1 MMAKRFRKKPTT
13 ETSDDKLSSSMMDS
27 NSSTTT
33 EPKNGPNSPKR
44 NVLFKKKRKD
54 IETYQELEQTSSA
67 DNDKLSDLS
76 STLRFEGIKNFS
88 PTKSLEGIHQFDV
101 NANEFLLESS
111 LSDPYKVNVME
122 SGKNEG
128 RVDEAFDKIEDFNKI
143 QVQKDEMDMAI
154 IQENPIEESDS
165 NAVCVDSD
173 DCSSKVKLEEN
184 HTTNDDEQMPIDV
197 TCVPSKEEDAENGMK
212 CSHNDDAVVDTID
225 VISTLSPGGL
235 SSIPQDRME
244 SQQVTFVESDA
255 FTSDTKIDS
264 SNVGNTRLDISP
276 PSNKKPVEGI
286 LRTSTTEVYN
296 VSSIPSPTVGDNHQA
311 STHTHLIKNNTT
323 YKKKGSKKAVSFADE
338 NGGIISELQTI
349 DVSPSKLSR
358 KIRRGKSSLAGYD
371 YFDEEGFFS
380 SSKSQ
385 NGVMG
390 RVLVLLMD
398 PPTKQYE
405 LTSVPYPLVSNEGG
419 VVGPTMLKVI
429 LGLVATSASY
439 EPLRIKNYKG
449 FMRPDDVEM
458 MENER
463 TILDYKFIKDEV
475 LVAIPEG
482 YGVEECSIFSKPI
495 LQDKRLVKLLKRLK
509 RHERKAEK
517 KRRLRIQEGMKPSSH
532 YAGMGRDAK
541 FLVGRGTRQRN
552 GIFGD
557 GIVVSTLRFLGI
569 ICTLLLVISILLGAG
584 KYMQEKKAQELLLL
598 AKTIKENNPGC
609 GRGSFCK
616 PFGVKQNVKEQDKA
630 FLAKLRDGIRNWKL
644 ESDDLML

>member
-1 MMAKRFRKKPTT
+1 MIAKRFRKKPTT
-13 ETSDDKLSSSMMDS
+13 ETSDDKLSSSMMNS

-33 EPKNGPNSPKR
+33 EPKKAPNSPIR

-67 DNDKLSDLS
+67 DNDKRSDLS

-88 PTKSLEGIHQFDV
+88 PTKSLEGIHQFDA
-101 NANEFLLESS
+101 NANEFLESS
-111 LSDPYKVNVME
+111 LSDAYKVNVME
-122 SGKNEG
+122 SENEG
-128 RVDEAFDKIEDFNKI
+128 RVDEAIDKIEDSI
-143 QVQKDEMDMAI
+143 QVKEDEMDKAA

-165 NAVCVDSD
+165 IVVCVNNGDS
-173 DCSSKVKLEEN
+173 SSKVKLEEN

-197 TCVPSKEEDAENGMK
+197 TCVSSKEEDAENGMK
-212 CSHNDDAVVDTID
+212 HSHNDAVVDTTD
-225 VISTLSPGGL
+225 VISTLSPGG
-235 SSIPQDRME
+235 SSPIPQDRME

-255 FTSDTKIDS
+255 FTSDTKTDS
-264 SNVGNTRLDISP
+264 SNVNTRLDISP
-276 PSNKKPVEGI
+276 TSNKKPVEGI
-286 LRTSTTEVYN
+286 LRSSTTEVYN
-296 VSSIPSPTVGDNHQA
+296 VSSIPSPTAGDDHQA
-311 STHTHLIKNNTT
+311 STHTHLIKNNATN
-323 YKKKGSKKAVSFADE
+323 KKKGSKKAVSFADE

-358 KIRRGKSSLAGYD
+358 KIRRGKSPLAGYD

-405 LTSVPYPLVSNEGG
+405 LTSVPYPLVSNEDG

-439 EPLRIKNYKG
+439 EPLRIKKYEG

-517 KRRLRIQEGMKPSSH
+517 KRRLRIQEGMKPSNH

-541 FLVGRGTRQRN
+541 FLVGRVTRQGN

-557 GIVVSTLRFLGI
+557 GIIVSTLRFLGI